1 MKKTKVNLISLFSV
15 ILLMSFLLPS
25 GSEYYPMEKGTK
37 TVFTHYDDK
46 GVITKIVTNDITEYT
61 VENGVEKSTTTSVM
75 EDKEKHKSTTLK
87 FESKFDGTVFE
98 VDLKKIT
105 EETLRSGIKDSKV
118 QVSVEG
124 NNFKLPNNLQIGQKL
139 DEIDLDMIMTS
150 GSTNFKFYMHYTD
163 RTVTGKETVTTPAG
177 EFDCFI
183 ISSQTEVKML
193 TTKSGTSKSW
203 IAKGVG
209 LVKQED
215 FNKKGKLTSSEVL
228 TEFNR

>member
-1 MKKTKVNLISLFSV
+1 MKKTKVTLIALFTV

-25 GSEYYPMEKGTK
+25 GSEYYPMEMGTK
-37 TVFTHYDDK
+37 TVFTHYNDK
-46 GVITKIVTNDITEYT
+46 GVVTKIVTNDITEYT
-61 VENGVEKSTTTSVM
+61 VENGIEKSTTTSLM
-75 EDKEKHKSTTLK
+75 EDKEKNKSTTLK

-118 QVSVEG
+118 RVSVEG

-139 DEIDLDMIMTS
+139 DEIDLDMVMTS

-163 RTVTGKETVTTPAG
+163 RVVTGKETVKTPAG

-215 FNKKGKLTSSEVL
+215 YNKKGKLISSEVL

>member
-1 MKKTKVNLISLFSV
+1 VSFS
-15 ILLMSFLLPS
+15 LPS

-46 GVITKIVTNDITEYT
+46 GAITKIVANDITEYT
-61 VENGVEKSTTTSVM
+61 VENGLEKSITTSIL
-75 EDKEKHKSTTLK
+75 EDKEKHKTTTLQ

-118 QVSVEG
+118 KVSVEG

-139 DEIDLDMIMTS
+139 DEIDLDMVMTS
-150 GSTNFKFYMHYTD
+150 GSTNFKFFMHYTD
-163 RTVTGKETVTTPAG
+163 RTVTGKEIVTTPAG

-209 LVKQED
+209 LVKQVD
-215 FNKKGKLTSSEVL
+215 YNKKGKLISSEIL
-228 TEFNR
+228 TEFNK